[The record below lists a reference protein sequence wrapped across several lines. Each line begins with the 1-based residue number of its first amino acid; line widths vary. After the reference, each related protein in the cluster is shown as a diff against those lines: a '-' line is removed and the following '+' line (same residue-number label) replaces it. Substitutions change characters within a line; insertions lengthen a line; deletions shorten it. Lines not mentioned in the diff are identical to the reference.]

1 MTTSDLQQERW
12 VRWGHKRKPNKVVLK
27 LYSFFDL
34 IGDFV
39 PMYRT
44 LFTWIGRTAMATWK
58 RIGQSIMIL
67 VNLLLMAGIIYLSV
81 HHSYKLCVRVGYYGI
96 DAWVAVGVFETLFVY
111 CSQVIQNAYKNGKK
125 QGVMPW
131 LGFLAGFAFVV
142 TSNYTGMADTKL
154 AKTIGVSMPCL
165 LLIMKGVLAYQ
176 FRQSRKEAPIK
187 KKVGWLNRLA
197 FWRGKEVEMD
207 IEMNKQD
214 THTQEGNHSHNI
226 VSHTTLSQH
235 TLTANQSAH
244 THTETTNVSQLT
256 HTNKSVRASLTEEN
270 VSQSSQDV
278 LTVSQQ
284 KVDHYLSQTD
294 EAHTNS
300 GKEKASQE
308 EMAHSKESLSRAGL
322 DVEEISQTEDSH
334 NEVRDQNLS
343 QTATVSQEG
352 ILTTEEETSSHNDS
366 HTQTQSHNSHT
377 KISHTQTE
385 AHTSQKDSHT
395 HAEAHTQNSSHK
407 KSHTLTQKKSHNESS
422 QDENETKLL
431 TNLEEIKKKAL
442 KYAEK
447 KGEFPSIRVLAKEA
461 PCSPWLARR
470 AKNELEP
477 KAKKGTTG
485 RKTPLQ
491 SRSI

>member
-1 MTTSDLQQERW
+1 MTTVDLQQEPRW

-111 CSQVIQNAYKNGKK
+111 CSQVIQSAFKSGKK
-125 QGVMPW
+125 QGFMPW

-187 KKVGWLNRLA
+187 KKKVGWLNRLA
-197 FWRGKEVEMD
+197 FLRGKEVDMD

-214 THTQEGNHSHNI
+214 THT
-226 VSHTTLSQH
+226 
-235 TLTANQSAH
+235 LTANHVSPH
-244 THTETTNVSQLT
+244 THTETKNASQLT
-256 HTNKSVRASLTEEN
+256 HTNESVRDPLTEEN

-284 KVDHYLSQTD
+284 KGDHDFSQMDETHTD
-294 EAHTNS
+294 L
-300 GKEKASQE
+300 GKEKVSQE
-308 EMAHSKESLSRAGL
+308 EKSHGEEPLSRAGL
-322 DVEEISQTEDSH
+322 DIEEFSQAGDSH
-334 NEVRDQNLS
+334 NENRDQNLS

-352 ILTTEEETSSHNDS
+352 VLTTKEETTSHNDS
-366 HTQTQSHNSHT
+366 HTQSHITHT
-377 KISHTQTE
+377 TDSHTQTE
-385 AHTSQKDSHT
+385 SHTSQENSHTQKETHTSQKK
-395 HAEAHTQNSSHK
+395 SHK
-407 KSHTLTQKKSHNESS
+407 KVESHTQKSVSQKKSHNESS
-422 QDENETKLL
+422 QDETPKELL
-431 TNLEEIKKKAL
+431 TDLDEIKKVAL
-442 KYAEK
+442 RMFAENG
-447 KGEFPSIRVLAKEA
+447 GEYPSIRVLAKEA

-470 AKNELEP
+470 AKNELDP
-477 KAKKGTTG
+477 KEKKATTG
-485 RKTPLQ
+485 
-491 SRSI
+491 